1 MKLLTIAI
9 PTYNRGEILKKSIIR
24 LLNEIKGFENKINI
38 LISDNCSNDE
48 TKNIVKKIIDNGNSL
63 DYNCNAKNLGMDGNF
78 IYCFKNAK
86 SKYVWLLG
94 DDDLIKKK
102 SLKKIVKLLE
112 NYNPGLLHLNK
123 QNDKK
128 ILNSNFKIFK
138 NKTEFINQISFWIT
152 FISSN
157 IVKTKY
163 VESVKFENYLNT
175 YFTLIPVYLNA
186 IKSSKQNVY
195 LYEHVLED
203 PLDQKR
209 NGGYNIFEVFS
220 INYLK
225 ILKEYRND
233 FGYVWFEKEKFRL
246 FKFFFN
252 NWIRRLIRDKKTD
265 LNFKT
270 DNWLKNLLINY
281 WYEPYFYLYLIKI
294 LILKR

>member
-1 MKLLTIAI
+1 M
-9 PTYNRGEILKKSIIR
+9 
-24 LLNEIKGFENKINI
+24 
-38 LISDNCSNDE
+38 
-48 TKNIVKKIIDNGNSL
+48 
-63 DYNCNAKNLGMDGNF
+63 
-78 IYCFKNAK
+78 
-86 SKYVWLLG
+86 
-94 DDDLIKKK
+94 
-102 SLKKIVKLLE
+102 
-112 NYNPGLLHLNK
+112 
-123 QNDKK
+123 
-128 ILNSNFKIFK
+128 
-138 NKTEFINQISFWIT
+138 
-152 FISSN
+152 
-157 IVKTKY
+157 
-163 VESVKFENYLNT
+163 NT